1 MRAYI
6 CNNCESISAE
16 EMPEFFL
23 PTAGEDLVEAYHAC
37 SPQCAGELL
46 FGTEEEQKMTEEEQL
61 MMDFVEHEDEV
72 TAKLTP
78 RKEGE
83 RVKKSGFADDHI
95 EAERRHKEEAAKIT
109 EQITGV
115 QRRGFGQ
122 RS

>member
-6 CNNCESISAE
+6 CNNCESISE
-16 EMPEFFL
+16 QEMPEFFL
-23 PTAGEDLVEAYHAC
+23 PTAGEDLVEAYHVC

-46 FGTEEEQKMTEEEQL
+46 FGTEEEQTTTEEEQM